1 MADSGGLFTIRRW
14 AIEEYSKY
22 LLKDLRERI
31 YYLLSLFFDEE
42 IDLTILGSNSCH

>member
-1 MADSGGLFTIRRW
+1 MW

-42 IDLTILGSNSCH
+42 IDLTILAIPVIILVMDTNIFR